1 MTTATTGGA
10 PQVPRQG
17 RVERKTKETQI
28 VLQVGLDGSGASKVA
43 TGIPFF
49 DHILEAW

>member
-1 MTTATTGGA
+1 MTAATAGGA

-28 VLQVGLDGSGASKVA
+28 VLQVGGSW
-43 TGIPFF
+43 T
-49 DHILEAW
+49 